1 MLQALHSFISDIFV
15 LLTPELALAGGIP
28 FPPERSPEKPSLSL
42 HKGGKS
48 SPPPAPPAPPIIN
61 IPKAPTPPPP
71 PPPPTSSSADVA
83 AAQQQGVANAQSG
96 FGYKASLLKGNDPTV
111 NSATGSGSLL
121 GK

>member
-15 LLTPELALAGGIP
+15 SLTPELALAGGIP
-28 FPPERSPEKPSLSL
+28 FPPERREQKPTLSL
-42 HKGGKS
+42 HKGGS
-48 SPPPAPPAPPIIN
+48 APTPPAPPAPPVIN

-71 PPPPTSSSADVA
+71 PPPPTASSADVA
-83 AAQQQGVANAQSG
+83 AAQQQGAANAASG